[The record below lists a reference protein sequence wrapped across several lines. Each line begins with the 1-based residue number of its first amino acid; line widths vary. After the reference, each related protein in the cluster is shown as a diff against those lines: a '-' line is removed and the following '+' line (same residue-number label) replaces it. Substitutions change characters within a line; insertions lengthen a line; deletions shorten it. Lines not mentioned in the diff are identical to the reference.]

1 MRKVYLDVCCL
12 NRPFDDQQQDRVHL
26 EAEAVLLI
34 LKRCEAR
41 EWQWISSAVV
51 SYEVDNIPNRER
63 RNRIK
68 EILRGAREVQPLSDT
83 AVERGEELK
92 GLGLKTYDALHVACA
107 EHASVEVL
115 LTTDDRLVRAAARN
129 ARKLKVPVKNPLTW
143 LQEVL

>member
-12 NRPFDDQQQDRVHL
+12 NRPFDDQQQDRIHL
-26 EAEAVLLI
+26 EAEAVLVI
-34 LKRCEAR
+34 LKRCEAG

-51 SYEVDNIPNRER
+51 SYEVENIPNQER

-68 EILRGAREVQPLSDT
+68 EILRGAKEVQPLSDT

-92 GLGLKTYDALHVACA
+92 GLGLKAYDALHVACA
-107 EHASVEVL
+107 EQASVEVL

-129 ARKLKVPVKNPLTW
+129 ARTLKVPVKNPLTW

>member
-34 LKRCEAR
+34 LKRCEAG

-51 SYEVDNIPNRER
+51 SYEVDNIPNQER
-63 RNRIK
+63 RNRLK
-68 EILRGAREVQPLSDT
+68 EILRGAREIQPLTNT

-107 EHASVEVL
+107 EYAAVEVL

-129 ARKLKVPVKNPLTW
+129 AAKLKVPVKNPLTW

>member
-12 NRPFDDQQQDRVHL
+12 NRPFDDQQRDRVHL

-34 LKRCEAR
+34 LKRCEAG

-51 SYEVDNIPNRER
+51 SYEVDNIPNQER

-68 EILRGAREVQPLSDT
+68 EILRGAREVQPLSET
-83 AVERGEELK
+83 TVERGEELK

-107 EHASVEVL
+107 EQAAVEVL
-115 LTTDDRLVRAAARN
+115 LTTDDGLVRAAARN
-129 ARKLKVPVKNPLTW
+129 VGKLKVPVKNPLTW